1 MHARYLR
8 LAVFTSA
15 LARARSTTANPTTF
29 CRRLSLQLHA
39 RAAASMAALSRV
51 NGDLNNT
58 EAIRQSTVIPPDPSY
73 ARRTLAIPED
83 EDRPNVRAA
92 YRPFLLPDEIVTSDW
107 VAKLE
112 LSTALKMAEA
122 DMERTGERLRVLLL
136 YGSLRSR

>member
-1 MHARYLR
+1 
-8 LAVFTSA
+8 
-15 LARARSTTANPTTF
+15 
-29 CRRLSLQLHA
+29 
-39 RAAASMAALSRV
+39 MAALSRV

-92 YRPFLLPDEIVTSDW
+92 YRPFLLPDEIATSDW

-122 DMERTGERLRVLLL
+122 DMERTGERLRVLML
-136 YGSLRSR
+136 YGSLRTR